1 MVFFVAFLSAS
12 VSDYGGSSHTH
23 ELYSGGCDSL
33 AFRGECTGGAAS
45 APGLDCFFD
54 CDPFAGCETTWE
66 PHAGLDADSGSRI
79 RDETTKRGR
88 QADRLTPPGLT
99 LTAGNRLHCYAADYG
114 FTTSTPQLTLPT
126 LPAPSVA
133 SAVQVIRVPLPPESR
148 TVIVSPANETTH
160 E

>member
-1 MVFFVAFLSAS
+1 MTSINIAAWGGG
-12 VSDYGGSSHTH
+12 GGSSHTH
-23 ELYSGGCDSL
+23 ELYSGGGDSL
-33 AFRGECTGGAAS
+33 AFRGEFAGGAAS
-45 APGLDCFFD
+45 GPGLDCFFD
-54 CDPFAGCETTWE
+54 CDSFAGCETTWE
-66 PHAGLDADSGSRI
+66 PRDGFDADSGSRI

-88 QADRLTPPGLT
+88 QANRLTPLGLS

-114 FTTSTPQLTLPT
+114 FTTSTLQSTLPT

-133 SAVQVIRVPLPPESR
+133 SAVQVIRVSFPPESR